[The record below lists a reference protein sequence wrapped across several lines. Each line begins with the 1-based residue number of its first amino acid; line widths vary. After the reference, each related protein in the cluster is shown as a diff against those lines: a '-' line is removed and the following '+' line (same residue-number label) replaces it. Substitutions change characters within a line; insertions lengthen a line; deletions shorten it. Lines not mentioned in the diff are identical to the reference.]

1 MERLTLTTLPSSEYT
16 LLDSGDQQKLE
27 RYGDVVL
34 ARPDPQALWPKT
46 LGAGE
51 WAKTQG
57 RFERQGKE
65 GVWVADNLPKQW
77 QIAFGGLEFLIRP
90 TSFKHTGLFPEQ
102 LSNWE
107 WVGECI
113 RSFGGSKISGVH
125 EFSAKNSLSPRAD
138 ALRSPRQPSSSF
150 APQTLLQPSSASSLD
165 NVPLPQPK
173 VLNLFGY
180 TGGATLAAAQ
190 SGAAVTHVDA
200 SKTAVAWARENA
212 AASGLTEKP
221 IRWIV
226 EDVLVFVKREV
237 RRVAE
242 SGQKYDGII
251 MDPPAF
257 GHGPKDELWKIE
269 EDLIELISLC
279 GQLLSDKPLFF
290 LINGYA
296 AGYSPLAFAYNLEQ
310 FQTKFGGTIEYGD
323 LAIAQEKGDRV
334 LPCGIFA
341 RWKAN

>member
-1 MERLTLTTLPSSEYT
+1 MERITLVTKPSKNYT

-27 RYGDVVL
+27 RYGAIVL
-34 ARPDPQALWPKT
+34 ARPDPQALWSKT
-46 LGAGE
+46 RVAGE
-51 WAKTQG
+51 WSKAQG

-77 QIAFGGLEFLIRP
+77 QIEFGNLQFLIRP
-90 TSFKHTGLFPEQ
+90 TSFKHTGIFPEQ

-107 WVGECI
+107 WVGEI
-113 RSFGGSKISGVH
+113 LRRSK
-125 EFSAKNSLSPRAD
+125 
-138 ALRSPRQPSSSF
+138 
-150 APQTLLQPSSASSLD
+150 ASEEL
-165 NVPLPQPK
+165 K

-190 SGAAVTHVDA
+190 AGAAVTHVDA

-212 AASGLTEKP
+212 GASGLSDKP
-221 IRWIV
+221 IRWLV
-226 EDVLVFVKREV
+226 EDVLVFVKREIK
-237 RRVAE
+237 RGSR
-242 SGQKYDGII
+242 YDGII

-269 EDLIELISLC
+269 EDLIELIHLC

-310 FQTKFGGTIEYGD
+310 FQTKFGGKIEYGD
-323 LAIAQEKGDRV
+323 LAIAQEAGDRV

-341 RWKAN
+341 RWSST